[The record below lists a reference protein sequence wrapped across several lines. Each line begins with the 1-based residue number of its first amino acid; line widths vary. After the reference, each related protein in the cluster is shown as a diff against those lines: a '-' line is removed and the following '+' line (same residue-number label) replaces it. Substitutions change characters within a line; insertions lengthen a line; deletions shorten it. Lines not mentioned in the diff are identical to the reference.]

1 MNYMRKRLILF
12 LAMMMAIG
20 TVLAQTHSASGKVVD
35 ENNEP
40 VIGASVMIKGT
51 NKGTKTDLDGQFEV
65 KGLRPND
72 RLEVS
77 YIGMKTKTVVPKAA
91 MKIVLE
97 SDNQILDE
105 VMVVAYGEQK
115 KSSFTGS
122 AGVVDTKKLEQRQ
135 VTNVMDA
142 LQGNVAGL

>member
-65 KGLRPND
+65 KGLRTND

-97 SDNQILDE
+97 SDNQIID
-105 VMVVAYGEQK
+105 
-115 KSSFTGS
+115 
-122 AGVVDTKKLEQRQ
+122 
-135 VTNVMDA
+135 
-142 LQGNVAGL
+142 